1 VFILKVR
8 YIINTTVCET
18 VHVAVISREFVLY
31 GGNVFAVSC
40 TGEFLYFDFVT
51 NKSTASG

>member
-1 VFILKVR
+1 MFILKVR
-8 YIINTTVCET
+8 YNVNTAVCET
-18 VHVAVISREFVLY
+18 VHVAVISRDFVLY
-31 GGNVFAVSC
+31 VGNVFAVNC